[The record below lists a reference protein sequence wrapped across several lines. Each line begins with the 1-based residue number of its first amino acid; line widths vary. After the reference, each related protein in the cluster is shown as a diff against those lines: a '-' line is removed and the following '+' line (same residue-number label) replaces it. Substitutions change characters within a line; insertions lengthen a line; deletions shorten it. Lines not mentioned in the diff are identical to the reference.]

1 MKAAPEA
8 MELEVL
14 VTPGL
19 GDNSF
24 LVGSGGEAAVVDPQ
38 RDIDRLVGL
47 ADARGLNIRHVIET
61 HVHNDYVSGAL
72 ELREATGAEI
82 AAPAGG
88 EYRFAHRPMGDGDEV
103 GFGDLRVVA
112 MATPGHTPEHLSY
125 VLEETASGRPR
136 AVFTGGS
143 LMVGGAGRTDLLGPE
158 LTDRL
163 TRDQYRTLRRLAE
176 LPDDVEVLP
185 THGAGSFCGAGP
197 SPKERTSTIGHERRH
212 NGAMNA
218 PDEDAFVRQQLTG
231 LLAYPT
237 YYRYMAEI
245 NRSGPALLRDLPRP
259 RGRSPAEVAARLEA
273 GVWVVDT
280 RWRVQFAR
288 AHIPGSVNVELD
300 ESMGSYV
307 GWIVPFGEPLILVL
321 AEPVGG
327 SLEEAFTQLLRVGY
341 ERVEGYLEGG
351 IPAWR
356 ADGRTVASYRVAG
369 LDELCRSTQAGTV
382 GNLLDVR
389 QQTEWDE
396 GHVAGSQ
403 HIFVGDLPDHLA
415 EIPRDRE
422 TWAICATGH
431 RASMAASL
439 LDRAGAP
446 VRLVDATGV
455 SDVLVHCKPNEAAA
469 GVL

>member
-1 MKAAPEA
+1 

-24 LVGSGGEAAVVDPQ
+24 LVGSVGEVALIDPQ
-38 RDIDRLVGL
+38 RDIGRFVEL
-47 ADARGLNIRHVIET
+47 AEARGLKIRHAVET

-72 ELREATGAEI
+72 ELHEATGAEI
-82 AAPAGG
+82 AAPADGG
-88 EYRFAHRPMGDGDEV
+88 YRFGHRPMAEGDEIPLGEV
-103 GFGDLRVVA
+103 SLVA
-112 MATPGHTPEHLSY
+112 IATPGHAPEHLSY
-125 VLEETASGRPR
+125 LLKEPESGRPV

-176 LPDDVEVLP
+176 LPDDVQVMP
-185 THGAGSFCGAGP
+185 THGAGSFCGVGP
-197 SPKERTSTIGHERRH
+197 APKEPTSTIGQERHH
-212 NGAMNA
+212 NPALAA

-237 YYRYMAEI
+237 YYRHMAEI
-245 NRSGPALLRDLPRP
+245 NRSGPDLLRDLSRP
-259 RGRSPAEVAARLEA
+259 RGRTPAEVAARQEA
-273 GVWVVDT
+273 GLWVVDT

-288 AHIPGSVNVELD
+288 AHIPGSVNVELGD
-300 ESMGSYV
+300 TMGSYV

-321 AEPVGG
+321 ADHVEG
-327 SLEEAFTQLLRVGY
+327 SLEEAITQLLRIGY
-341 ERVEGYLEGG
+341 VRVEGYLQGG
-351 IPAWR
+351 IEAWW
-356 ADGRTVASYRVAG
+356 ADGRPLASYRVAG
-369 LDELCRSTQAGTV
+369 LDELCRSTRAGTV

-396 GHVAGSQ
+396 AHAADSQ
-403 HIFVGDLPDHLA
+403 HIFVGDLLDHLG
-415 EIPRDRE
+415 EVPRDKE
-422 TWAICATGH
+422 SWAICATGF

-446 VRLVDATGV
+446 VRLVDGTGV
-455 SDVLVHCKPNEAAA
+455 SDFLAHCEADEAA
-469 GVL
+469 VDLRK

>member
-1 MKAAPEA
+1 

-38 RDIDRLVGL
+38 RDIDRLVDL

-61 HVHNDYVSGAL
+61 HVHNDYVSGSL
-72 ELREATGAEI
+72 ELHEATGAEI

-88 EYRFAHRPMGDGDEV
+88 EYRFAHRPMADGDEIR
-103 GFGDLRVVA
+103 FGDLRLVA

-143 LMVGGAGRTDLLGPE
+143 LMVGGAGRTDLLGHE
-158 LTDRL
+158 LTDGL

-212 NGAMNA
+212 NGAMTA
-218 PDEDAFVRQQLTG
+218 PDEEAFVRQQLTG
-231 LLAYPT
+231 LLVYPT

-245 NRSGPALLRDLPRP
+245 NRSGPGLLRDLPRP
-259 RGRSPAEVAARLEA
+259 RARSPAEVAARLES
-273 GVWVVDT
+273 GGWVVDT

-300 ESMGSYV
+300 DTMGSYV

-321 AEPVGG
+321 AEPVEG

-351 IPAWR
+351 MLAWR
-356 ADGRTVASYRVAG
+356 ADGRTLASYRVAG
-369 LDELCRSTQAGTV
+369 LDELCRSTRAETV

-396 GHVAGSQ
+396 GYAADSQ
-403 HIFVGDLPDHLA
+403 LIFVGDLPDRLG

-439 LDRAGAP
+439 LDRAVAP

-455 SDVLVHCKPNEAAA
+455 SDFLAHCRPDEAAA
-469 GVL
+469 VDLRK